1 VTTTTPLI
9 TIVCPYYRQ
18 PKMLRKQLETWASYP
33 QDVYEAFDFIIV
45 DDCSPEPAKEIVDDY
60 ITELVFD
67 KKVRRPAR
75 GHLYRI
81 DKDVPWNR
89 GMARNLG
96 TKMATTP
103 WVLHVDTDHVLPAV
117 SAKQLVEYLTPPE
130 GFHGRCAWYRFAR
143 LRIGQAD
150 ETRKKDKIPANVG
163 LGEIHPHIDSYVC
176 RTDSYWKAGGYNEDF
191 SGVLGGGTPF
201 LKEMTRVNGEPV
213 VLNNCY
219 LHVHTRHSVPDSSE
233 HTLPRDPEA
242 FKRRKRE
249 IMAKRGTLR
258 GHDPIRL
265 PWHKVF

>member
-1 VTTTTPLI
+1 LSPLI
-9 TIVCPYYRQ
+9 TMVVPYYRQ
-18 PKMLRKQLETWASYP
+18 PKMLEKQLETWDSYSP
-33 QDVYEAFDFIIV
+33 HVQDAFRFVIV
-45 DDCSPEPAKEIVDDY
+45 DDCSPERAEDVRVAFATLYAPAPDIE
-60 ITELVFD
+60 
-67 KKVRRPAR
+67 
-75 GHLYRI
+75 LYRI
-81 DKDVPWNR
+81 EKDVPWNR

-103 WVLHVDTDHVLPAV
+103 WVLHVDTDHVLPAK

-143 LRIGQAD
+143 LRIGAAD
-150 ETRKKDKIPANVG
+150 ETRKKDKADPRDSNV
-163 LGEIHPHIDSYVC
+163 EIHPHIDSYVC
-176 RTDSYWKAGGYNEDF
+176 RTEMYWKAGGYNEDF

-233 HTLPRDPEA
+233 HTLPRSPEA
-242 FKRRKRE
+242 FKKRKQE

-265 PWHKVF
+265 PWHRVF